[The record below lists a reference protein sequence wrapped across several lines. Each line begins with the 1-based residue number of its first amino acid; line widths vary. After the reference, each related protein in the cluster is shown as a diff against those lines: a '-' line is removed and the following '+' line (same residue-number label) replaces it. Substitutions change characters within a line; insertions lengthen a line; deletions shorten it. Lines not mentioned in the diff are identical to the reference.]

1 MGVEKKTRELK
12 GVIPPKITDPDAVF
26 EAIRRLREFVKR
38 YPGLGEEVMKL
49 REQQQ
54 REELQQNGHP
64 VAYRNQFYSGHHV

>member
-1 MGVEKKTRELK
+1 MGTIKKTRKLK

-38 YPGLGEEVMKL
+38 YPGLREEVMKL

-54 REELQQNGHP
+54 RKELLQNGHTL
-64 VAYRNQFYSGHHV
+64 AYRNQFYSGYHV